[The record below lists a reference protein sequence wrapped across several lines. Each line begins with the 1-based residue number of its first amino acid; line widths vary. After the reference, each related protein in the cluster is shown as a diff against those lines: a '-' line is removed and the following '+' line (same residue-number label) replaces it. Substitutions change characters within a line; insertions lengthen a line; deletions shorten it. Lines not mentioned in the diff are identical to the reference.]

1 MNRSGNRYKPHVWRH
16 AALALTAS
24 GLLLAPS
31 STLAATTSSTQAA
44 KPAPPV
50 ITVATKAP
58 SKPTKPT
65 KPAKPTEAP
74 VSEPTPPAP
83 EPTPPPAEAGA
94 WKIVPGA
101 SLTGDDFDVLG
112 ATVAVSSTQAWAVGS
127 QRSDSGEDFTALA
140 EQWTGSAWKA
150 VPTANLG
157 ASSTGSNLDS
167 LSATGPSD
175 VWAVGSQSGT
185 GTGGLI
191 EHWNGTSWS
200 AAAPVS
206 GEPAVSDLEAV
217 SADSTSDVWA
227 VGVSSI
233 TTAHNSFH
241 QPLIEHFNGSSWS
254 VVEGAFKGDEEDDQL
269 IAVEAVSP
277 SDVWAIGTSKPRA
290 SYSGAG
296 TTVVEHYNGSAWSI
310 VGTAETASAT
320 HLRSITGLSA
330 DDLWAAGEEGGSAVL
345 EHYNGS
351 AWSVVPG
358 SLVEGKG
365 GLGSVTELSPTDV
378 WAVGR
383 GLTEHWNGTSVSVV
397 ASQSEE
403 ASLEARVEAVSGIAG
418 GPLFAVGSE
427 NGGNDQLI
435 IQQPNP

>member
-1 MNRSGNRYKPHVWRH
+1 MNKSGNRYLPHLWTR

-31 STLAATTSSTQAA
+31 STLASTTPPTKTA

-50 ITVATKAP
+50 VTVPTKAP
-58 SKPTKPT
+58 SKPAKP
-65 KPAKPTEAP
+65 KPTEAP
-74 VSEPTPPAP
+74 PSEPTPPTP
-83 EPTPPPAEAGA
+83 EPTAPAAPAGA

-112 ATVAVSSTQAWAVGS
+112 ATLAVSSTQAWAVGS
-127 QRSDSGEDFTALA
+127 QRSATGEDFTALA
-140 EQWTGSAWKA
+140 EEWTGSAWKA
-150 VPTANLG
+150 DPTANLG
-157 ASSTGSNLDS
+157 SSSTGSSLDS
-167 LSATGPSD
+167 LSGTGPSD
-175 VWAVGSQSGT
+175 VWAVGSDSGT

-227 VGVSSI
+227 VGVSAI

-269 IAVEAVSP
+269 IAVDAVSP

-296 TTVVEHYNGSAWSI
+296 TTVVEHYNGSSWSI
-310 VGTAETASAT
+310 VGTAETAVAT
-320 HLRSITGLSA
+320 HLHAITGTSA

-351 AWSVVPG
+351 SWSVVPG

-365 GLGSVTELSPTDV
+365 GLSSVTELSPTDV

-403 ASLEARVEAVSGIAG
+403 AGLEARVEAVSGIAS